1 METFIERRFRFMNK
15 LFTKIAIAF
24 VGLAMA
30 VGVGVAFASSGKEA
44 TPVHAAD
51 SLAYTITLK
60 DSGNSSD
67 GTAAKTALADIVSSG
82 NSYVSS
88 VTASYVYQGK
98 SNCGVKLGSGN
109 YAGVL
114 TLNLS
119 STGQVKAT
127 KVVFELAA
135 ANDTGKTIKLSLNGA
150 TSGTG
155 YTTYTTGSTSGS
167 FADKELA
174 WDGSTTLTSIKVD
187 TTAKKYRTYLKSI
200 KVYTAGSTPLTGI
213 TLGGAASQNALS
225 IGSSDLTAKTVSV
238 TLNPSGA
245 TDQKV
250 NIAHQSGTS
259 GLFTVSSSAT
269 CSSGSGSF
277 TVTGKGNT
285 SGSETFRI
293 SGNTQTSV
301 YVDLVVTALDD
312 SVTYWTVSFDSDGGA
327 SIADMSVEDGEKFE
341 FPSPGT
347 KTHYSFDGWS
357 SDGGNTLYDAG
368 DESPAV
374 GDDIEYTAY
383 WTEDAK
389 YTVTYIHGDH
399 GTGSNYVVNNV
410 YGGSYTLVTFA
421 TAGFTASSGYS
432 FKKWSV
438 GGVEY
443 AEGATVT
450 ISGATTVTAVY
461 QEVTTYTIVTSVAN
475 LVEDTTFVLVY
486 ETSGTYYVDT
496 AISSNHVALTAKT
509 AATTISNGVASGST
523 LVSTEAMVLTL
534 KGSSSSG
541 WKIKC
546 GDQYLKFTGTSN
558 GNDAFDTE
566 ANASTFSA
574 SIKDNKYILFTC
586 TSSTGSGRVWRM
598 NTSYHDMRNYKT
610 DSGVGDV
617 YMFAYIPPQ
626 NELSSIALSGD
637 YKTSFASGETFSF
650 GGTVTASYTIDSPK
664 AVTGSTTFHLD
675 SAEGTSMSGVTM
687 THAAHD
693 GHTIY
698 AKYTE
703 GGITKTATY
712 SISVANAPVSSLTI
726 ASNTGK
732 VATTELFDMSE
743 IGVTILPAD
752 AVQTY
757 EWTVLSNTVNNDY
770 TFEADIVE
778 AGSTEG
784 TITLKCTSTADS
796 SKYQTFVLTVSGN
809 PVVTLPN
816 SVTLYTGKTTTVTAS
831 VEGGTSPYSYS
842 WSITSGG
849 SYASISSGGSS
860 ATVTLSGSAAGSVT
874 LQCSV
879 TDSNSKSDSASVTF
893 SVIASAVTEVNWSA
907 SAFDVFSGAT
917 IPSNID
923 DTWEVNYEKN
933 NGDADYIT
941 FGDYELYVGSK
952 EITSLP
958 YTFVTED
965 DGKSLH
971 VEYGG
976 ISSSSVAVTVTQT
989 INAVNASLTDSWDHT
1004 FTAKAWSAAGDWT
1017 ISEKLWTM
1025 SGTDD
1030 GTPYFGYDAT
1040 KGQQFGSGTHPYSV
1054 VSLQSSAF
1062 SGTVD
1067 SVTVYTSGA
1076 NSINATV
1083 QVSVGGTAYGSAQT
1097 ITNTN
1102 TAYTFDLGGKSGTI
1116 SIDWVNSSS
1125 KAIYVKEI
1133 VVNTVSGS
1141 ENIANNA
1148 SHKAAQRVAVAF
1160 AQAFN
1165 AAMDETENCTKGL
1178 DDAWSA
1184 CSTAYNTFKSEAAAL
1199 GSAEEAYAKNLIK
1212 YATAQYSDDSGEAC
1226 IERMMKT
1233 YEVCVQKHGMTAF
1246 MKELKP
1252 LGSAPTSISL
1262 VGVSMNTNNAVS
1274 LIVVISMLSA
1284 TAVGAY
1290 FFFRKR
1296 KEEK

>member
-1 METFIERRFRFMNK
+1 MNR
-15 LFTKIAIAF
+15 LFTKIAA
-24 VGLAMA
+24 LALGATMA
-30 VGVGVAFASSGKEA
+30 VGVGVAVASSSKAAE
-44 TPVHAAD
+44 PVSAAD
-51 SLAYTITLK
+51 QLAYTLTFGTGTNSSTAVTTSTTAASTMSGGTDYVTSTPYTSL
-60 DSGNSSD
+60 SGNIYKS
-67 GTAAKTALADIVSSG
+67 GTSNALKIGKSG
-82 NSYVSS
+82 SAGS
-88 VTASYVYQGK
+88 VTLALSNSGK
-98 SNCGVKLGSGN
+98 
-109 YAGVL
+109 
-114 TLNLS
+114 
-119 STGQVKAT
+119 VKAT
-127 KVVFELAA
+127 KIVINARNIGGTKNV
-135 ANDTGKTIKLSLNGA
+135 GA
-150 TSGTG
+150 TINVNSLGAQTSDDS
-155 YTTYTTGSTSGS
+155 TFTDMTYTYGSATDITGITIASN
-167 FADKELA
+167 
-174 WDGSTTLTSIKVD
+174 
-187 TTAKKYRTYLKSI
+187 KSVYI
-200 KVYTAGSTPLTGI
+200 NTVKVYISGSTPLTSI
-213 TLGGAASQNALS
+213 TLGGAASSNAMS
-225 IGSSDLTAKTVSV
+225 IGSSDFTAKTVSV

-259 GLFTVSSSAT
+259 GLFSVSSSAT
-269 CSSGSGSF
+269 CTSGSGSF
-277 TVTGKGNT
+277 TVTGLGNT

-293 SGNTQTSV
+293 KGNTETSV

-312 SVTYWTVSFDSDGGA
+312 SATYWTVSFDVDGGSA
-327 SIADMSVEDGEKFE
+327 SIADMEVEDGDTFE

-368 DESPAV
+368 DESPVV

-389 YTVTYIHGDH
+389 YTVTYVHGDH
-399 GTGSNYVVNNV
+399 GTGNNYVVNNV

-461 QEVTTYTIVTSVAN
+461 QEVTTYTIVTNVDT
-475 LVEDTTFVLVY
+475 LVDGTEFVLVGY
-486 ETSGTYYVDT
+486 ASSTYRIDKDLNSGHIKMNAV
-496 AISSNHVALTAKT
+496 T
-509 AATTISNGVASGST
+509 AATTISNGTSSGST
-523 LVSTEAMVLTL
+523 LVSTEADTYTL
-534 KGSSSSG
+534 KGSAGAWEIVNSSG
-541 WKIKC
+541 E
-546 GDQYLKFTGTSN
+546 YLQFTGTSN
-558 GNDAFDTE
+558 GND
-566 ANASTFSA
+566 S
-574 SIKDNKYILFTC
+574 FTD
-586 TSSTGSGRVWRM
+586 TSSADTKFSISLSDGKVVIASNSRSSRYLYY
-598 NTSYHDMRNYKT
+598 NTSTGDLRNYGAT
-610 DSGVGDV
+610 SSSVIAC

-650 GGTVTASYTIDSPK
+650 GGTVTASYTIASP
-664 AVTGSTTFHLD
+664 ANVTSSTTFHLD
-675 SAEGTSMSGVTM
+675 SSSGTNMSGVTM

-778 AGSTEG
+778 AGNTEG

-849 SYASISSGGSS
+849 SYASISSGGTS

-941 FGDYELYVGSK
+941 FGDYELYLGSK

-958 YTFVTED
+958 YTFVAED
-965 DGKSLH
+965 DGESLH

-976 ISSSSVAVTVTQT
+976 VSSSSVAVAVTQR
-989 INAVNASLTDSWDHT
+989 INDVMASSTSSWDYT
-1004 FTAKAWSAAGDWT
+1004 FPSKQWSAAGSVTLDGK
-1017 ISEKLWTM
+1017 SWTM

-1030 GTPYFGYDAT
+1030 GSPYFGWDNT
-1040 KGQQFGSGTHPYSV
+1040 KGQQFGSGTHPFSD
-1054 VSLQSSAF
+1054 VSLQSSGF

-1097 ITNTN
+1097 ITNAN
-1102 TAYTFDLGGKSGTI
+1102 EPYTFDLGGKSGTI

-1125 KAIYVKEI
+1125 KAIYIKEI
-1133 VVNTVSGS
+1133 VVKTVSGS
-1141 ENIANNA
+1141 TNIAN
-1148 SHKAAQRVAVAF
+1148 SDDHKAAQRVAVAY
-1160 AQAFN
+1160 AMAFN
-1165 AAMDETENCTKGL
+1165 AAMDDTENCTTGL
-1178 DDAWSA
+1178 DAAWATCSSA
-1184 CSTAYNTFKSEAAAL
+1184 YTSFKSAAAAL
-1199 GSAEEAYAKNLIK
+1199 GETEEAWAKNLVK
-1212 YATAQYSDDSGEAC
+1212 YATVQWSDDSGEAC

-1233 YEVCVQKHGMTAF
+1233 YEVCVQKHGKTAF
-1246 MKELKP
+1246 MDDLVT
-1252 LGSAPTSISL
+1252 LGRAS
-1262 VGVSMNTNNAVS
+1262 NTNPITIIGNKSDVNLVA
-1274 LIVVISMLSA
+1274 IVVITSVVSL
-1284 TAVGAY
+1284 TAIGGY
-1290 FFFRKR
+1290 FFLRKR
-1296 KEEK
+1296 KENI

>member
-1 METFIERRFRFMNK
+1 MNK
-15 LFTKIAIAF
+15 LFTKIATAF

-30 VGVGVAFASSGKEA
+30 VGVGVAVASNSREA

-51 SLAYTITLK
+51 TELTFSLTSNPGSWPT
-60 DSGNSSD
+60 SSS
-67 GTAAKTALADIVSSG
+67 A
-82 NSYVSS
+82 
-88 VTASYVYQGK
+88 
-98 SNCGVKLGSGN
+98 GN
-109 YAGVL
+109 YNY
-114 TLNLS
+114 TL
-119 STGQVKAT
+119 
-127 KVVFELAA
+127 
-135 ANDTGKTIKLSLNGA
+135 
-150 TSGTG
+150 SG
-155 YTTYTTGSTSGS
+155 TTYTFALGANVYCNSGYLILKSTTSLGLPAISGKKLTKIVASNSSGCSTSTRVGVS
-167 FADKELA
+167 SSSSSASYITGGAYQTWSKTS
-174 WDGSTTLTSIKVD
+174 STYTYNLTGTSANTMYYLYITNKNCQI
-187 TTAKKYRTYLKSI
+187 TQLKLTYASD
-200 KVYTAGSTPLTGI
+200 STPLTGI
-213 TLGGAASQNALS
+213 TLGGAASSNAMS

-238 TLNPSGA
+238 TLNPLGA

-269 CSSGSGSF
+269 CTSGSGSF

-293 SGNTQTSV
+293 KGNTETGV

-312 SVTYWTVSFDSDGGA
+312 SVTYWTVSFNSDGGA
-327 SIADMSVEDGEKFE
+327 SVADMSVEDGDTFE

-347 KTHYSFDGWS
+347 KDHYSFDGWS

-374 GDDIEYTAY
+374 DDDIEYTAY

-389 YTVTYIHGDH
+389 YTVTYVHGDH

-410 YGGSYTLVTFA
+410 YGGSYTLATFA
-421 TAGFTASSGYS
+421 TAGFEASSGYS

-486 ETSGTYYVDT
+486 ETSGSYYVDT

-546 GDQYLKFTGTSN
+546 GDKYLSFTGSSN
-558 GNDAFDTE
+558 GNDTFDVE

-586 TSSTGSGRVWRM
+586 TSSTGNGRVWRM
-598 NTSYHDMRNYKT
+598 NTSYHDMRNYAT
-610 DSGVGDV
+610 NSGVGDV

-650 GGTVTASYTIDSPK
+650 GGTVTASYTIDTDK
-664 AVTGSTTFHLD
+664 TVTGSTTFHLD
-675 SAEGTSMSGVTM
+675 SAEGANMSGVTM

-732 VATTELFDMSE
+732 VATKELFDMSS

-752 AVQTY
+752 AVKTY

-778 AGSTEG
+778 AGNTEG

-831 VEGGTSPYSYS
+831 VEGGTSPYTYS

-917 IPSNID
+917 IPANID

-941 FGDYELYVGSK
+941 FGDYELYLGSK

-958 YTFVTED
+958 YTFVAED

-976 ISSSSVAVTVTQT
+976 VSSSSVAVTVTQS
-989 INAVNASLTDSWDHT
+989 INDVNASLTDSWDHT

-1040 KGQQFGSGTHPYSV
+1040 KGQQFGSGSHPYSD

-1102 TAYTFDLGGKSGTI
+1102 TPYTFDLGGKSGTI

-1141 ENIANNA
+1141 ENIANNT

-1165 AAMDETENCTKGL
+1165 AAMDDTENCTTGL
-1178 DDAWSA
+1178 DAAWST
-1184 CSTAYNTFKSEAAAL
+1184 CSSAYNSFKTAAAAL
-1199 GSAEEAYAKNLIK
+1199 GETEEAYAKNLVK
-1212 YATAQYSDDSGEAC
+1212 YATAQYSDDSAEAC

-1233 YEVCVQKHGMTAF
+1233 YEICVQKHGKTAF
-1246 MKELKP
+1246 MSELVTLQAARVTP
-1252 LGSAPTSISL
+1252 LATI
-1262 VGVSMNTNNAVS
+1262 VGNSNTVAI
-1274 LIVVISMLSA
+1274 IVVISMISV
-1284 TAVGAY
+1284 TCIGGY
-1290 FFFRKR
+1290 FFLRKR
-1296 KEEK
+1296 KEN

>member
-1 METFIERRFRFMNK
+1 MNK
-15 LFTKIAIAF
+15 LFTKIAGLSI
-24 VGLAMA
+24 GLAMA
-30 VGVGVAFASSGKEA
+30 IGVGVAVGGKEA
-44 TPVHAAD
+44 AKVSAAD
-51 SLAYTITLK
+51 QLAYTISLK
-60 DSGNSSD
+60 DSGNATD

-98 SNCGVKLGSGN
+98 SGCGVKLGSGN

-213 TLGGAASQNALS
+213 TLGGAASSNAMS

-269 CSSGSGSF
+269 CTSGSGSF

-312 SVTYWTVSFDSDGGA
+312 SATYWTVSFDSDGGA
-327 SIADMSVEDGEKFE
+327 SIADMSIEDGEKFE

-374 GDDIEYTAY
+374 DDDIEYTAY

-389 YTVTYIHGDH
+389 YTVTYVHGDH
-399 GTGSNYVVNNV
+399 GTGNNYVVNNV
-410 YGGSYTLVTFA
+410 YGGSYTLATFA
-421 TAGFTASSGYS
+421 TAGFEASSGYS

-486 ETSGTYYVDT
+486 ETSGSYYVDT
-496 AISSNHVALTAKT
+496 AITSNHVALTAKT
-509 AATTISNGVASGST
+509 AATTISNGVSSGST

-534 KGSSSSG
+534 KGSEG
-541 WKIKC
+541 AWKIKC

-586 TSSTGSGRVWRM
+586 TSSTGNGRVWRM
-598 NTSYHDMRNYKT
+598 NTSYKDMRNYAT
-610 DSGVGDV
+610 NSGVGDV

-637 YKTSFASGETFSF
+637 YETSFASGETFSF
-650 GGTVTASYTIDSPK
+650 GGTVTASYTLNDP
-664 AVTGSTTFHLD
+664 ANVTSSTTFHLD
-675 SAEGTSMSGVTM
+675 SADGTNMSGVTM

-726 ASNTGK
+726 ASNTDK
-732 VATTELFDMSE
+732 VTLNDYFDMSE

-757 EWTVLSNTVNNDY
+757 EWTVLSNTVNDDY
-770 TFEADIVE
+770 EFDADIV
-778 AGSTEG
+778 AAKNTAG

-809 PVVTLPN
+809 PVVSLPN

-831 VEGGTSPYSYS
+831 VEGGTSPYTYS

-917 IPSNID
+917 IPANID

-941 FGDYELYVGSK
+941 FGDYELYLGSK

-965 DGKSLH
+965 DGESLH

-976 ISSSSVAVTVTQT
+976 VSSSSVAVTVTQS
-989 INAVNASLTDSWDHT
+989 INSVNASLTDSWDHT

-1040 KGQQFGSGTHPYSV
+1040 KGQQFGSGSHPYSD

-1102 TAYTFDLGGKSGTI
+1102 TPYTFDLGGKSGTI

-1141 ENIANNA
+1141 ENIANNE
-1148 SHKAAQRVAVAF
+1148 SHKAAQRAAVAF

-1165 AAMDETENCTKGL
+1165 AAMDETENCTTGL
-1178 DDAWSA
+1178 DAAWATCSSA
-1184 CSTAYNTFKSEAAAL
+1184 YTSFKSAAAAL
-1199 GSAEEAYAKNLIK
+1199 GETEEAWALNLVK
-1212 YATAQYSDDSGEAC
+1212 YATKQYSNDSAEAC
-1226 IERMMKT
+1226 LERMMKT
-1233 YEVCVQKHGMTAF
+1233 YEVCVQKHGKTAF
-1246 MKELKP
+1246 MNDLVTLGRISINP
-1252 LGSAPTSISL
+1252 LQASVKNSGTAIAIIAIS
-1262 VGVSMNTNNAVS
+1262 AVS
-1274 LIVVISMLSA
+1274 LAAI
-1284 TAVGAY
+1284 GGY
-1290 FFFRKR
+1290 FLFRKK
-1296 KEEK
+1296 KEN

>member
-1 METFIERRFRFMNK
+1 MNK
-15 LFTKIAIAF
+15 LFTKI
-24 VGLAMA
+24 VGVCLGLTMA
-30 VGVGVAFASSGKEA
+30 VGVGVAVASNSREA

-51 SLAYTITLK
+51 TELTFSLTSNPGSWPT
-60 DSGNSSD
+60 SSS
-67 GTAAKTALADIVSSG
+67 A
-82 NSYVSS
+82 
-88 VTASYVYQGK
+88 
-98 SNCGVKLGSGN
+98 GN
-109 YAGVL
+109 YNY
-114 TLNLS
+114 TL
-119 STGQVKAT
+119 
-127 KVVFELAA
+127 
-135 ANDTGKTIKLSLNGA
+135 
-150 TSGTG
+150 SG
-155 YTTYTTGSTSGS
+155 TTYTFALGANVYCNSGYLILKSTTSLGLPAISGKKLTKIVASNSSGCSTSTRVGVS
-167 FADKELA
+167 SSSSSASYITGGAYQTWSKTS
-174 WDGSTTLTSIKVD
+174 STYTYNLTGTSANTMYYLYITNKNCQI
-187 TTAKKYRTYLKSI
+187 TQLKLTYASD
-200 KVYTAGSTPLTGI
+200 STPLTGI
-213 TLGGAASQNALS
+213 TLGGAASSNAMS

-238 TLNPSGA
+238 TLNPLGA

-269 CSSGSGSF
+269 CTSGSGSF

-293 SGNTQTSV
+293 KGNTETGV

-312 SVTYWTVSFDSDGGA
+312 SVTYWTVSFNSDGGA
-327 SIADMSVEDGEKFE
+327 SVADMSVEDGDTFE

-347 KTHYSFDGWS
+347 KDHYSFDGWS

-374 GDDIEYTAY
+374 DDDIEYTAY

-389 YTVTYIHGDH
+389 YTVTYVHGDH

-410 YGGSYTLVTFA
+410 YGGSYTLATFA
-421 TAGFTASSGYS
+421 TAGFEASSGYS

-486 ETSGTYYVDT
+486 ETSGSYYVDT

-546 GDQYLKFTGTSN
+546 GDKYLSFTGSSN
-558 GNDAFDTE
+558 GNDTFDVE

-586 TSSTGSGRVWRM
+586 TSSKGNGRVWRM
-598 NTSYHDMRNYKT
+598 NTSYHDMRNYAT
-610 DSGVGDV
+610 NSGVGDV

-650 GGTVTASYTIDSPK
+650 GGTVTASYTIDTDK
-664 AVTGSTTFHLD
+664 TVTGSTTFHLD
-675 SAEGTSMSGVTM
+675 SAEGANMSGVTM

-732 VATTELFDMSE
+732 VATKELFDMSS

-752 AVQTY
+752 AVKTY

-778 AGSTEG
+778 AGNTEG

-831 VEGGTSPYSYS
+831 VEGGTSPYTYS

-917 IPSNID
+917 IPANID

-941 FGDYELYVGSK
+941 FGDYELYLGSK

-958 YTFVTED
+958 YTFVAED

-976 ISSSSVAVTVTQT
+976 VSSSSVAVTVTQS
-989 INAVNASLTDSWDHT
+989 INDVNASLTDSRDHT

-1040 KGQQFGSGTHPYSV
+1040 KGQQFGSGSHPYSD

-1102 TAYTFDLGGKSGTI
+1102 TPYTFDLGGKSGTI

-1141 ENIANNA
+1141 ENIANNT

-1165 AAMDETENCTKGL
+1165 AAMDDTENCTTGL
-1178 DDAWSA
+1178 DAAWST
-1184 CSTAYNTFKSEAAAL
+1184 CSSAYNSFKTAAAAL
-1199 GSAEEAYAKNLIK
+1199 GETEEAYAKNLVK
-1212 YATAQYSDDSGEAC
+1212 YATAQYSDDSAEAC

-1233 YEVCVQKHGMTAF
+1233 YEICVQKHGKTAF
-1246 MKELKP
+1246 MSELVTLQAARVTP
-1252 LGSAPTSISL
+1252 LATI
-1262 VGVSMNTNNAVS
+1262 VGNSNTVAI
-1274 LIVVISMLSA
+1274 IVVISMISV
-1284 TAVGAY
+1284 TCIGGY
-1290 FFFRKR
+1290 FFLRKR
-1296 KEEK
+1296 KEN

>member
-1 METFIERRFRFMNK
+1 MNK
-15 LFTKIAIAF
+15 LFTKI
-24 VGLAMA
+24 VGACLGLTMA
-30 VGVGVAFASSGKEA
+30 VGVGVAVASNSREA

-51 SLAYTITLK
+51 TELTFSLTSNPGSWPT
-60 DSGNSSD
+60 SSS
-67 GTAAKTALADIVSSG
+67 A
-82 NSYVSS
+82 
-88 VTASYVYQGK
+88 
-98 SNCGVKLGSGN
+98 GN
-109 YAGVL
+109 YNY
-114 TLNLS
+114 TL
-119 STGQVKAT
+119 
-127 KVVFELAA
+127 
-135 ANDTGKTIKLSLNGA
+135 
-150 TSGTG
+150 SG
-155 YTTYTTGSTSGS
+155 TTYTFALGANVYCNSGYLMLKYTTSLGLPAISGKKLTKIVASNSSGCSTSTRVGVS
-167 FADKELA
+167 SSSSSASYITGGAYQTWSKTS
-174 WDGSTTLTSIKVD
+174 STYTYNLTGTSANTMYYLYITNKNCQI
-187 TTAKKYRTYLKSI
+187 TQLKLTYASD
-200 KVYTAGSTPLTGI
+200 STPLTGI
-213 TLGGAASQNALS
+213 TLGGAASSNAMS

-238 TLNPSGA
+238 TLNPLGA

-269 CSSGSGSF
+269 CTSGSGSF

-293 SGNTQTSV
+293 KGNTETGV

-312 SVTYWTVSFDSDGGA
+312 SVTYWTVSFNSDGGA
-327 SIADMSVEDGEKFE
+327 SVADMSVEDGDTFE

-347 KTHYSFDGWS
+347 KDHYSFDGWS

-374 GDDIEYTAY
+374 DDDIEYTAY

-389 YTVTYIHGDH
+389 YTVTYVHGDH

-410 YGGSYTLVTFA
+410 YGGSYTLATFA
-421 TAGFTASSGYS
+421 TAGFEASSGYS

-486 ETSGTYYVDT
+486 ETSGSYYVDT

-546 GDQYLKFTGTSN
+546 GDKYLSFTGSSN
-558 GNDAFDTE
+558 GNDTFDVE

-586 TSSTGSGRVWRM
+586 TSSTGNGRVWRM
-598 NTSYHDMRNYKT
+598 NTSYHDMRNYAT
-610 DSGVGDV
+610 NSGVGDV

-650 GGTVTASYTIDSPK
+650 GGTVTASYTIDTDK
-664 AVTGSTTFHLD
+664 TVTGSTTFHLD
-675 SAEGTSMSGVTM
+675 SAEGANMSGVTM

-732 VATTELFDMSE
+732 VATKELFDMSS

-752 AVQTY
+752 AVKTY

-778 AGSTEG
+778 AGNTEG

-831 VEGGTSPYSYS
+831 VEGGTSPYTYS

-917 IPSNID
+917 IPANID

-941 FGDYELYVGSK
+941 FGDYELYLGSK

-958 YTFVTED
+958 YTFVAED

-976 ISSSSVAVTVTQT
+976 VSSSSVAVTVTQS
-989 INAVNASLTDSWDHT
+989 INDVNASLTDSWDHT

-1040 KGQQFGSGTHPYSV
+1040 KGQQFGSGSHPYSD

-1102 TAYTFDLGGKSGTI
+1102 TPYTFDLGGKSGTI

-1141 ENIANNA
+1141 ENIANNT

-1165 AAMDETENCTKGL
+1165 AAMDDTENCTTGL
-1178 DDAWSA
+1178 DAAWST
-1184 CSTAYNTFKSEAAAL
+1184 CSSAYNSFKTAAAAL
-1199 GSAEEAYAKNLIK
+1199 GETEEAYAKNLVK
-1212 YATAQYSDDSGEAC
+1212 YATAQYSDDSAEAC

-1233 YEVCVQKHGMTAF
+1233 YEICVQKHGKTAF
-1246 MKELKP
+1246 MSELVTLQAARVTP
-1252 LGSAPTSISL
+1252 LATI
-1262 VGVSMNTNNAVS
+1262 VGNSNTVAI
-1274 LIVVISMLSA
+1274 IVVISMISV
-1284 TAVGAY
+1284 TCIGGY
-1290 FFFRKR
+1290 FFLRKR
-1296 KEEK
+1296 KEN

>member
-1 METFIERRFRFMNK
+1 MKGEKYMNK
-15 LFTKIAIAF
+15 LFTKI
-24 VGLAMA
+24 VGLALGLTMA
-30 VGVGVAFASSGKEA
+30 VGVGVAVANNSKEA
-44 TPVHAAD
+44 TPVHATET
-51 SLAYTITLK
+51 SYTITFK
-60 DSGNSSD
+60 TGSGD
-67 GTAAKTALADIVSSG
+67 GTKGSTSTAMSSYTSSSYVTGNATTATNAYYAGSSG
-82 NSYVSS
+82 L
-88 VTASYVYQGK
+88 
-98 SNCGVKLGSGN
+98 KLGTSSASGSL
-109 YAGVL
+109 AFGL
-114 TLNLS
+114 ATS
-119 STGQVKAT
+119 GQVTAT
-127 KVVFELAA
+127 KVTVNAKRYNSSKAA
-135 ANDTGKTIKLSLNGA
+135 TIKLGNLA
-150 TSGTG
+150 TQNL
-155 YTTYTTGSTSGS
+155 TSS
-167 FADKELA
+167 FADYEFALTGA
-174 WDGSTTLTSIKVD
+174 LTSISI
-187 TTAKKYRTYLKSI
+187 TTSKYAWVASVS
-200 KVYTAGSTPLTGI
+200 VYYNASTPLTGI
-213 TLGGAASQNALS
+213 TLGGAASQNAIS

-269 CSSGSGSF
+269 CTSGSGSF
-277 TVTGKGNT
+277 TVTGKGNA

-293 SGNTQTSV
+293 SGNTETSV

-312 SVTYWTVSFDSDGGA
+312 SVTYWTVSFDSQGGA
-327 SIADMSVEDGEKFE
+327 SIADMNVEDGESFE
-341 FPSPGT
+341 FPNPGT

-357 SDGGNTLYDAG
+357 SDGGNTLYAQG
-368 DESPAV
+368 ATSPAV

-389 YTVTYIHGDH
+389 YTVTYVHGDH
-399 GTGSNYVVNNV
+399 GTGNNYVVNNV
-410 YGGSYTLVTFA
+410 YGGSYTLATFA

-486 ETSGTYYVDT
+486 ETSGSYYVDT
-496 AISSNHVALTAKT
+496 AITSNHVALTAKT
-509 AATTISNGVASGST
+509 AATTISNGVSSGST

-534 KGSSSSG
+534 KGSEG
-541 WKIKC
+541 AWKIKC

-586 TSSTGSGRVWRM
+586 TSSTGNGRVWRM
-598 NTSYHDMRNYKT
+598 NTSSKDMRNYAT
-610 DSGVGDV
+610 NSGVGDV

-650 GGTVTASYTIDSPK
+650 GGTVTASYTIDTEK
-664 AVTGSTTFHLD
+664 TVTGSTTFHLD
-675 SAEGTSMSGVTM
+675 SAEGANMSGVTM
-687 THAAHD
+687 THDAHD

-712 SISVANAPVSSLTI
+712 PISVANAPVSSLTI

-732 VATTELFDMSE
+732 VATKELFDMSD

-757 EWTVLSNTVNNDY
+757 EWTVLSNTVNDDY
-770 TFEADIVE
+770 KFVADIVE
-778 AGSTEG
+778 AGNTEG

-831 VEGGTSPYSYS
+831 VEGGTSPYTYS

-860 ATVTLSGSAAGSVT
+860 TTVTLSGTAAGSVT

-958 YTFVTED
+958 YTFVAED
-965 DGKSLH
+965 DGESLH

-976 ISSSSVAVTVTQT
+976 VSSSSVAVTVTQT
-989 INAVNASLTDSWDHT
+989 INAVNATLTDSWDHT

-1040 KGQQFGSGTHPYSV
+1040 KGQQFGSGSHPYSD

-1102 TAYTFDLGGKSGTI
+1102 TPYTFDLGGKSGTI

-1141 ENIANNA
+1141 TNIANNA
-1148 SHKAAQRVAVAF
+1148 SHKAAQRAAVAY

-1165 AAMDETENCTKGL
+1165 AAMDDTENCTTGL
-1178 DDAWSA
+1178 ATAWST

-1233 YEVCVQKHGMTAF
+1233 YEICVQKHGQTAF
-1246 MKELKP
+1246 MSELVTLSP
-1252 LGSAPTSISL
+1252 AHVSPISVVTSNGSTVA
-1262 VGVSMNTNNAVS
+1262 
-1274 LIVVISMLSA
+1274 IVVVTAMIGL
-1284 TAVGAY
+1284 TAVGGY
-1290 FFFRKR
+1290 FFLRKR
-1296 KEEK
+1296 KEI

>member
-1 METFIERRFRFMNK
+1 MNK
-15 LFTKIAIAF
+15 LFTKIAALCL
-24 VGLAMA
+24 GATMA
-30 VGVGVAFASSGKEA
+30 VGVGVAVASNSREA

-51 SLAYTITLK
+51 TELTFSLTSNPGSWPT
-60 DSGNSSD
+60 SSS
-67 GTAAKTALADIVSSG
+67 A
-82 NSYVSS
+82 
-88 VTASYVYQGK
+88 
-98 SNCGVKLGSGN
+98 GN
-109 YAGVL
+109 YNY
-114 TLNLS
+114 TL
-119 STGQVKAT
+119 
-127 KVVFELAA
+127 
-135 ANDTGKTIKLSLNGA
+135 
-150 TSGTG
+150 SG
-155 YTTYTTGSTSGS
+155 TTYTFALGANVYCNSGYLMLKYTTSLGLPAISGKKLTKIVASNSSGCSTSTRVGVS
-167 FADKELA
+167 SSSSSASYITGGAYQTWSKQS
-174 WDGSTTLTSIKVD
+174 STYTYNLTSTSANTMYYLYITNKNCQITRLVL
-187 TTAKKYRTYLKSI
+187 TYASD
-200 KVYTAGSTPLTGI
+200 STPLTGI
-213 TLGGAASQNALS
+213 TLGGAASANAMS

-269 CSSGSGSF
+269 CTSGSGSF

-293 SGNTQTSV
+293 KGNTETGV

-327 SIADMSVEDGEKFE
+327 SVADMSVEDGDTFE

-347 KTHYSFDGWS
+347 KDHYSFDGWS

-374 GDDIEYTAY
+374 DDDIEYTAY
-383 WTEDAK
+383 WTENAK
-389 YTVTYIHGDH
+389 YTVTYVHGDH

-410 YGGSYTLVTFA
+410 YGGSYTLATFA
-421 TAGFTASSGYS
+421 TAGFEASSGYS

-486 ETSGTYYVDT
+486 ETSGSYYVDT
-496 AISSNHVALTAKT
+496 AITSNHVALTAKT
-509 AATTISNGVASGST
+509 AATTISNGVSSGST

-534 KGSSSSG
+534 KGSEG
-541 WKIKC
+541 AWKIKC
-546 GDQYLKFTGTSN
+546 GDQYLKFTGSSN
-558 GNDAFDTE
+558 GSDAFDTE

-598 NTSYHDMRNYKT
+598 NTSYHDMRNYAT
-610 DSGVGDV
+610 SSGVGDV

-637 YKTSFASGETFSF
+637 YKTSFNSGDTFSF
-650 GGTVTASYTIDSPK
+650 GGTVTASYTLNDP
-664 AVTGSTTFHLD
+664 ANVTSGTTFHLD
-675 SAEGTSMSGVTM
+675 SDSGTSMSGVTM

-732 VATTELFDMSE
+732 VATKELFDMSS

-752 AVQTY
+752 AVKTY

-778 AGSTEG
+778 AGNTEG

-831 VEGGTSPYSYS
+831 VEGGTSPYTYS

-879 TDSNSKSDSASVTF
+879 TDSNSKSDSSSVTF
-893 SVIASAVTEVNWSA
+893 SVVASAVTEVNWSA

-917 IPSNID
+917 IPDDID

-933 NGDADYIT
+933 NGDADYIV

-958 YTFVTED
+958 YIFVAED

-976 ISSSSVAVTVTQT
+976 ISSSSVAVTVTQS
-989 INAVNASLTDSWDHT
+989 INNVNASLTDSWDHT

-1017 ISEKLWTM
+1017 ISEKLWNM

-1030 GTPYFGYDAT
+1030 GSPYFGYDAT
-1040 KGQQFGSGTHPYSV
+1040 KGQQFGSGSHPYSD

-1062 SGTVD
+1062 SGTID

-1102 TAYTFDLGGKSGTI
+1102 TPYTFNLGGKSGTI

-1133 VVNTVSGS
+1133 VVNTVTS
-1141 ENIANNA
+1141 ESNIANVA
-1148 SHKAAQRVAVAF
+1148 EHKAAQRAAVAF
-1160 AQAFN
+1160 ANAFN
-1165 AAMDETENCTKGL
+1165 AAMDATENCTEGL
-1178 DDAWSA
+1178 DDAWST
-1184 CSTAYNTFKSEAAAL
+1184 CSSAYNSFKSAAAAL
-1199 GSAEEAYAKNLIK
+1199 GSTEEAYAKNLVK

-1233 YEVCVQKHGMTAF
+1233 YEVCVQKHGQTAF
-1246 MKELKP
+1246 MSDLVT
-1252 LGSAPTSISL
+1252 LGRAPSVNPVLANLSGANNTTITIAIVISL
-1262 VGVSMNTNNAVS
+1262 VSV
-1274 LIVVISMLSA
+1274 
-1284 TAVGAY
+1284 TAIGGY
-1290 FFFRKR
+1290 FFLRKR
-1296 KEEK
+1296 KENI